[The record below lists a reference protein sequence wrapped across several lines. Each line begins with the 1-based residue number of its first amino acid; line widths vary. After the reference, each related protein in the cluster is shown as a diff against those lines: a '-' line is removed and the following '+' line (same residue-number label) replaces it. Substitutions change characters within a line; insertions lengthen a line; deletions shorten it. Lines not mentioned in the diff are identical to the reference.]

1 MVLPGEVERS
11 NDRRALV
18 LLSYQRD
25 GRHTTQISGQ
35 MKNHDEPLFS
45 EGKWT
50 QDPTELRHAERVR
63 RVLLAYGL
71 ETAVDTP
78 FILSVIDGHGLFHPP
93 IPEPKQRSKDIRR
106 AAKAAA
112 KRLDRRILEIRA
124 GQQVAVDD
132 QERRL
137 AEDWERLGRAA
148 LQIEEEKIRCGTYQ
162 TMRGGR
168 IVPIGEHASR
178 RPELELTHA
187 LLMIDYHL
195 EHGKQWS
202 PARRMSCLTDIVIV
216 VQDLHEEATI
226 VAARLTG
233 PITGSEEERIT

>member
-1 MVLPGEVERS
+1 MDS
-11 NDRRALV
+11 
-18 LLSYQRD
+18 
-25 GRHTTQISGQ
+25 
-35 MKNHDEPLFS
+35 
-45 EGKWT
+45 
-50 QDPTELRHAERVR
+50 DPTELRHAERVR

-71 ETAVDTP
+71 DTAVDMP

-93 IPEPKQRSKDIRR
+93 NPEPKQRSKDIRR

-112 KRLDRRILEIRA
+112 KRFERRILQIRA
-124 GQQVAVDD
+124 GKQMAVDD
-132 QERRL
+132 RERRL
-137 AEDWERLGRAA
+137 AENWERLGPVA
-148 LQIEEEKIRCGTYQ
+148 LYMEEEKIRCGTYQ

-202 PARRMSCLTDIVIV
+202 HARRMSCLTGIVIV
-216 VQDLHEEATI
+216 VQDLHEDVPI
-226 VAARLTG
+226 VAARVRERLREARTNESLEIWRDEYLHALSAFVVTEEMHEMRARLQQFHIK
-233 PITGSEEERIT
+233 ITNSI